1 MVNQINLKKKLL
13 YQSTHR
19 GCKELDIILGG
30 FAEKFLMKLE
40 SKSTLDYQEL
50 LNAADN
56 DIYDWI
62 TKKKIPPTKYNTEIL
77 REIISYNT
85 KQHEKKL

>member
-1 MVNQINLKKKLL
+1 MDQNNLKKKLL

-40 SKSTLDYQEL
+40 SKSTLYYQEL
-50 LNAADN
+50 LNAPDN
-56 DIYDWI
+56 DIYEWI
-62 TKKKIPPTKYNTEIL
+62 TKKKIPPKKYDTEIL
-77 REIISYNT
+77 KEIISYNT

>member
-1 MVNQINLKKKLL
+1 MDQNNLKKKLL

-40 SKSTLDYQEL
+40 SQSTLDYQKL
-50 LNAADN
+50 LNAPDN

-62 TKKKIPPTKYNTEIL
+62 TKKKIPPEKYDTEIL
-77 REIISYNT
+77 KEIISYNI